1 MKISPTSA
9 NGIGRPDTNI
19 LVVNTGSTSVK
30 LALYES
36 TPGPALTIEAP
47 AWSAEIAAADLG
59 RDRVAGIELAL
70 RAAPISLVSIDL
82 VGHRIVHGADRFV
95 APVVIDTEVES
106 AIAEIAEFAPLH
118 NQAGLDGIAAA
129 RRVVQPHVRH
139 VAVFDTAFHQSMPA
153 AAYAYGGPHA
163 WLTQGYRRFGFH
175 GISHEWAARRAAELL
190 RRPLVELRLITCH
203 LGGGCSITAVDR
215 GRSVDTT
222 MGFTPL
228 DGLVMATRAG
238 SVDPGLLMH
247 LLRHGSTPD
256 ELETIL
262 QRDSGLLGLSGVSGD
277 LRNVIAARDDGNERA
292 RLAVDVFVHRIASGV
307 GAMMA
312 ALDRVDALVFT
323 GGIGQ
328 HSAEV
333 RSLVASRFAFIGAQI
348 NSDDNRHITGDVDV
362 SAAGARVAIL
372 VVKSQ
377 EELAIGRAASELAL
391 ALA

>member
-9 NGIGRPDTNI
+9 TGIGRPDTNI

-36 TPGPALTIEAP
+36 IPGPTLTSEAP

-59 RDRVAGIELAL
+59 RDRVAGIELTL

-95 APVVIDTEVES
+95 APVVIDTEVEA

-163 WLTQGYRRFGFH
+163 WLAQGYRRFGFH
-175 GISHEWAARRAAELL
+175 GISHEWAAHRAAHLL
-190 RRPLVELRLITCH
+190 RRSLRELRLITCH

-238 SVDPGLLMH
+238 SVDPGLLLH

-277 LRNVIAARDDGNERA
+277 LRDVIAARDAGDERA

-348 NSDDNRHITGDVDV
+348 NSDDNRRVASDVDV
-362 SAAGARVAIL
+362 SAAGASVAIL
-372 VVKSQ
+372 VVKSR
-377 EELAIGRAASELAL
+377 EELAIARAAGALAL

>member
-9 NGIGRPDTNI
+9 TGIGRPDTNI

-30 LALYES
+30 LALYDS
-36 TPGPALTIEAP
+36 IPGPTLTIEAP

-59 RDRVAGIELAL
+59 RDRVAGIELTL

-95 APVVIDTEVES
+95 APVVIDTEVEA

-163 WLTQGYRRFGFH
+163 WLAQGYRRFGFH
-175 GISHEWAARRAAELL
+175 GISHEWAAHRAAHLL
-190 RRPLVELRLITCH
+190 RRSLRELRLVTCH

-238 SVDPGLLMH
+238 SVDPGLLLH
-247 LLRHGSTPD
+247 LLRQGSTPD

-277 LRNVIAARDDGNERA
+277 LRDVIAARDAGDERA

-348 NSDDNRHITGDVDV
+348 NSDDNRRVASDVDV
-362 SAAGARVAIL
+362 SAAGASVAIL

-377 EELAIGRAASELAL
+377 EELAIARAASAL
-391 ALA
+391 ALPLA

>member
-1 MKISPTSA
+1 M
-9 NGIGRPDTNI
+9 
-19 LVVNTGSTSVK
+19 K
-30 LALYES
+30 LALYGS
-36 TPGPALTIEAP
+36 IPIPALTIDAP
-47 AWSAEIAAADLG
+47 AWSTEIAAADLG
-59 RDRVAGIELAL
+59 RDRVGAMELAL
-70 RAAPISLVSIDL
+70 RAAPISLGSVDL

-95 APVVIDTEVES
+95 APVVIDAEVES

-163 WLTQGYRRFGFH
+163 WLEQGYRRYGFH
-175 GISHEWAARRAAELL
+175 GISHEWAAQRAAALL
-190 RRPLVELRLITCH
+190 RRPLSELRLITCH

-238 SVDPGLLMH
+238 SVDPGLLLH

-256 ELETIL
+256 DLETTL
-262 QRDSGLLGLSGVSGD
+262 QRDSGLFGLSGVSGD
-277 LRNVIAARDDGNERA
+277 LRDVIAARDGGNDRA
-292 RLAVDVFVHRIASGV
+292 RLAVEVFVHRIASGV

-333 RSLVASRFAFIGAQI
+333 RSRVVSRFAFIGAQI
-348 NSDDNRHITGDVDV
+348 NSDDNRHVTGDVDV
-362 SAAGARVAIL
+362 SAAGAPVAVV
-372 VVKSQ
+372 VVKSR
-377 EELAIGRAASELAL
+377 EELAIGRAASALAL